1 MGLYE
6 HKLKLGRARGTAC
19 EISERSSI
27 ARGRDH
33 LSGCTA
39 RSIEDRV
46 HFLPV
51 KQQTRVLG
59 SVHGKLTAGL
69 THGWSVDGWRTRSGV
84 VVRGH
89 CDGPAT
95 RSVRHS
101 ASSARAVRKMMSL
114 PERSDS
120 TGCVTRTIM
129 RKVRAQAH
137 WVICRS
143 ATL

>member
-1 MGLYE
+1 MSTSSSWGVPVALLARYPNAAAS
-6 HKLKLGRARGTAC
+6 LVAGITSLGAPRARSRT
-19 EISERSSI
+19 
-27 ARGRDH
+27 
-33 LSGCTA
+33 
-39 RSIEDRV
+39 
-46 HFLPV
+46 V
-51 KQQTRVLG
+51 KQQTRVSG

-89 CDGPAT
+89 WDSWDGPAT

-129 RKVRAQAH
+129 RR
-137 WVICRS
+137 
-143 ATL
+143 